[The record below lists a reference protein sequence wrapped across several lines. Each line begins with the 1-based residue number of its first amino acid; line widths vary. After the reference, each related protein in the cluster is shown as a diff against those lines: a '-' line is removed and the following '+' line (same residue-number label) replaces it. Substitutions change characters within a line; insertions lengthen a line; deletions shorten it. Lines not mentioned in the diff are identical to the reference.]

1 MFDLKVISEKEI
13 KNKESNNLY
22 EYIEGRVELYKLN
35 SNNLSLTNNIETFR
49 FLPINRTKY
58 LFLINLPEDVSLDY
72 FINYIGGEIQKINNI
87 TIITDPKTNFRSL
100 IIQFFEQ
107 DMADNFY
114 YNYKI
119 KSIKENKSEFLYFVF
134 LRNIIYSLEKE
145 QTKLNFIEINTNFK
159 DEEEKKDEEKKEEY
173 TLYQLPTCPLCL
185 EKIETSNSGIET
197 LLDNFPC
204 ERWTNYKNSCKVCSK
219 LSPSVVKLL
228 TCEKCSIK
236 SSLWCCLI
244 CGNIGCSRYQ
254 NGHAVTHFK
263 ETNHKYSLELESQ
276 RIWDYSLDKWVHR
289 LILRQNSTPINLDE
303 NINEEKQLTEQEFYI
318 RMESII
324 NEYNKVLS
332 SQLEIQRKYYGKELD
347 NLEEKYSTKNKEIK
361 NKYNELKEKIE
372 EKKKKINSNNKFIK
386 DCNKKINQLE
396 KKCKE
401 IQEKIDFNNIC
412 IIDLKKENN
421 EDKKEESLNE
431 VQKKKIAILEQKI
444 NKKKEI
450 EKLLEEKYNNL

>member
-1 MFDLKVISEKEI
+1 MFDLKVITEKEI

-35 SNNLSLTNNIETFR
+35 SNNLSLTNTIETFR
-49 FLPINRTKY
+49 FFSFIRTKY

-100 IIQFFEQ
+100 IIEFFEQ

-119 KSIKENKSEFLYFVF
+119 RSIKENKSEFLYFVF
-134 LRNIIYSLEKE
+134 LRNITYSLEKE
-145 QTKLNFIEINTNFK
+145 QQKLNLNEINTNLI
-159 DEEEKKDEEKKEEY
+159 DEEEKKDEEQKEEY

-197 LLDNFPC
+197 VLDNFPC

-219 LSPSVVKLL
+219 LSPSIIKLL

-332 SQLEIQRKYYGKELD
+332 SQLEIQRKYYGKEMD
-347 NLEEKYSTKNKEIK
+347 NLEEKYSSKNKEIK

-401 IQEKIDFNNIC
+401 IQEKIDFNNMC

-421 EDKKEESLNE
+421 EDKKEEELNE
-431 VQKKKIAILEQKI
+431 VKKKKMAILEQKI

>member
-35 SNNLSLTNNIETFR
+35 SNNLSLTNTIETFR

-100 IIQFFEQ
+100 IIEFFEQ

-119 KSIKENKSEFLYFVF
+119 RSIKENKSEFLYFVF
-134 LRNIIYSLEKE
+134 LRNITYSLEKE
-145 QTKLNFIEINTNFK
+145 QQKLNLNEINTNLK
-159 DEEEKKDEEKKEEY
+159 DEEEKKDEEQKEEY

-197 LLDNFPC
+197 VLDNFPC

-219 LSPSVVKLL
+219 LSPSIIKLL

-303 NINEEKQLTEQEFYI
+303 NLNEEKQLTEQEFYI

-332 SQLEIQRKYYGKELD
+332 SQLEMQRKYYGKEMD
-347 NLEEKYSTKNKEIK
+347 NLEEKYSSKNKEIK
-361 NKYNELKEKIE
+361 NRYNELKEKIE
-372 EKKKKINSNNKFIK
+372 QKKKKINSNNKFIK
-386 DCNKKINQLE
+386 DCNKKINQLD
-396 KKCKE
+396 KKCNE
-401 IQEKIDFNNIC
+401 IQEKIEFNNIC
-412 IIDLKKENN
+412 INDLKKDNIQ
-421 EDKKEESLNE
+421 DKKEEELSE
-431 VQKKKIAILEQKI
+431 VQKKKMAILEQKI

>member
-13 KNKESNNLY
+13 KNNESNNLY

-35 SNNLSLTNNIETFR
+35 SNNLSLTNTIETFR

-100 IIQFFEQ
+100 IIEFFEQ

-119 KSIKENKSEFLYFVF
+119 RSIKENKSEFLYFVF
-134 LRNIIYSLEKE
+134 LRNITYSLEKE
-145 QTKLNFIEINTNFK
+145 QQKLNLNEINTNLK
-159 DEEEKKDEEKKEEY
+159 DEEEKKDEEQKEEY

-197 LLDNFPC
+197 VLDNFPC

-219 LSPSVVKLL
+219 LSPSIIKLL

-263 ETNHKYSLELESQ
+263 

-303 NINEEKQLTEQEFYI
+303 NLNEEKQLTEQEFYI

-332 SQLEIQRKYYGKELD
+332 SQLEMQRKYYGKEMD
-347 NLEEKYSTKNKEIK
+347 NLEEKYSSKNKEIK

-401 IQEKIDFNNIC
+401 IQEKIDFNNMC

-421 EDKKEESLNE
+421 EDKKEEELNE
-431 VQKKKIAILEQKI
+431 VQKKKMAILEQKI
-444 NKKKEI
+444 SKKKEI

>member
-1 MFDLKVISEKEI
+1 MFDLKIISEKEI

-35 SNNLSLTNNIETFR
+35 SNNLSLTNTIETFR

-100 IIQFFEQ
+100 IIEFFEQ

-119 KSIKENKSEFLYFVF
+119 RSIKENKSEFLYFVF
-134 LRNIIYSLEKE
+134 LRNITYSLEKE
-145 QTKLNFIEINTNFK
+145 QQKLNLNEINTNLK
-159 DEEEKKDEEKKEEY
+159 DEEQKEEY

-197 LLDNFPC
+197 VLDNFPC

-219 LSPSVVKLL
+219 LSPSIIKLL

-303 NINEEKQLTEQEFYI
+303 NLNEEKQLTEQEFYI

-332 SQLEIQRKYYGKELD
+332 SQLEMQRKYYGKEMD
-347 NLEEKYSTKNKEIK
+347 NLEEKYSSKNKEIK

-401 IQEKIDFNNIC
+401 IQEKIDFNNMC

-421 EDKKEESLNE
+421 EDKKEEELNE
-431 VQKKKIAILEQKI
+431 VQKKKMAILEQKI
-444 NKKKEI
+444 SKKKEI

>member
-1 MFDLKVISEKEI
+1 MFDLKIISEKEI

-35 SNNLSLTNNIETFR
+35 SNNLSLTNTIETFR

-100 IIQFFEQ
+100 IIEFFEQ

-119 KSIKENKSEFLYFVF
+119 RSIKENKSEFLYFVF
-134 LRNIIYSLEKE
+134 LRNITYSLEKE
-145 QTKLNFIEINTNFK
+145 QQKLNLNEINTNLK
-159 DEEEKKDEEKKEEY
+159 DEEEKKDEEQKEEY

-197 LLDNFPC
+197 VLDNFPC

-219 LSPSVVKLL
+219 LSPSIIKLL

-303 NINEEKQLTEQEFYI
+303 NLNEEKQLTEQEFYI

-332 SQLEIQRKYYGKELD
+332 SQLEMQRKYYGKEMD
-347 NLEEKYSTKNKEIK
+347 NLEEKYSSKNKEIK

-401 IQEKIDFNNIC
+401 IQEKIDFNNMC

-421 EDKKEESLNE
+421 EDKKEEELNE
-431 VQKKKIAILEQKI
+431 VQKKKMAILEQKI
-444 NKKKEI
+444 SKKKEI

>member
-35 SNNLSLTNNIETFR
+35 SNNLSLTNTIETFR

-100 IIQFFEQ
+100 IIEFFEQ

-119 KSIKENKSEFLYFVF
+119 RSIKENKSEFLYFVF
-134 LRNIIYSLEKE
+134 LRNITYSLEKE
-145 QTKLNFIEINTNFK
+145 QQKLNLNEINTNLK
-159 DEEEKKDEEKKEEY
+159 DEEEKKDEEQKEEY

-197 LLDNFPC
+197 VLDNFPC

-219 LSPSVVKLL
+219 LSPSIIKLL

-303 NINEEKQLTEQEFYI
+303 NLNEEKQLTEQEFYI

-332 SQLEIQRKYYGKELD
+332 SQLEMQRKYYGKEMD
-347 NLEEKYSTKNKEIK
+347 NLEEKYSSKNKEIK

-401 IQEKIDFNNIC
+401 IQEKIDFNNMC

-421 EDKKEESLNE
+421 EDKKEEELNE
-431 VQKKKIAILEQKI
+431 VQKKKMAILEQKI
-444 NKKKEI
+444 SKKKEI

>member
-22 EYIEGRVELYKLN
+22 EQIEGTVELYKLN
-35 SNNLSLTNNIETFR
+35 SNNLYLTNTIETFR

-87 TIITDPKTNFRSL
+87 TIITEPKTNFRSL
-100 IIQFFEQ
+100 IIEFFEQ

-119 KSIKENKSEFLYFVF
+119 RSIKENKSEFLYFVF

-159 DEEEKKDEEKKEEY
+159 DEEDKKDEEKKEEY

-219 LSPSVVKLL
+219 LSPSVIKLL

-303 NINEEKQLTEQEFYI
+303 NMNEEKQLTEQEFYI

-401 IQEKIDFNNIC
+401 IQEKIDFNNMC

-421 EDKKEESLNE
+421 EDKKEETLND
-431 VQKKKIAILEQKI
+431 VQKKKMAILEQKI

>member
-22 EYIEGRVELYKLN
+22 EYIDGRVELYKLN
-35 SNNLSLTNNIETFR
+35 SNNLSLTNTIETFR
-49 FLPINRTKY
+49 FLPINRTKS

-72 FINYIGGEIQKINNI
+72 FINYIGGEIEKIHNI
-87 TIITDPKTNFRSL
+87 TIITDPKSNFRSL

-114 YNYKI
+114 YNYKVR
-119 KSIKENKSEFLYFVF
+119 SIKENKSEFLYFVF
-134 LRNIIYSLEKE
+134 LRNITYIMEGEQSKINSL
-145 QTKLNFIEINTNFK
+145 EINTNK
-159 DEEEKKDEEKKEEY
+159 EMEKEEKEEEY
-173 TLYQLPTCPLCL
+173 TLSQIPTCPLCL

-197 LLDNFPC
+197 VLDNFPC
-204 ERWTNYKNSCKVCSK
+204 ERWTNYKNSCKVCNK
-219 LSPSVVKLL
+219 LSPSVIKLL
-228 TCEKCSIK
+228 TCEKCNNK

-263 ETNHKYSLELESQ
+263 ETNHNYSLELESQ

-289 LILRQNSTPINLDE
+289 LILGQNSAPINLDE
-303 NINEEKQLTEQEFYI
+303 NMNEEKQLTEQEFYI

-332 SQLEIQRKYYGKELD
+332 SQLEMQRKYYGKEMD
-347 NLEEKYSTKNKEIK
+347 NLEEKYSSKNKEIK
-361 NKYNELKEKIE
+361 NRYNDLKEKIE

-386 DCNKKINQLE
+386 DCNKKINQLD
-396 KKCKE
+396 KKCNE
-401 IQEKIDFNNIC
+401 IQDKIEFNNIC
-412 IIDLKKENN
+412 IKDLKKDNT
-421 EDKKEESLNE
+421 EDKKEDKLNE
-431 VQKKKIAILEQKI
+431 FQKKKMAILEQKM
-444 NKKKEI
+444 NKKMEL

>member
-1 MFDLKVISEKEI
+1 MFDLKVITEKEI

-119 KSIKENKSEFLYFVF
+119 RSIKENKSEFLYFVF

-219 LSPSVVKLL
+219 LSPSVIKLL

-401 IQEKIDFNNIC
+401 IQEKIDFNNMC

-421 EDKKEESLNE
+421 EDKKEETLND

>member
-1 MFDLKVISEKEI
+1 
-13 KNKESNNLY
+13 
-22 EYIEGRVELYKLN
+22 
-35 SNNLSLTNNIETFR
+35 
-49 FLPINRTKY
+49 
-58 LFLINLPEDVSLDY
+58 
-72 FINYIGGEIQKINNI
+72 
-87 TIITDPKTNFRSL
+87 
-100 IIQFFEQ
+100 
-107 DMADNFY
+107 MADNFY

-119 KSIKENKSEFLYFVF
+119 RSIKENKSEFLYFVF
-134 LRNIIYSLEKE
+134 LRNITYSLEKE
-145 QTKLNFIEINTNFK
+145 QQKLNLNEINTNLK
-159 DEEEKKDEEKKEEY
+159 DEEQKEEY

-197 LLDNFPC
+197 VLDNFPC

-219 LSPSVVKLL
+219 LSSSIIKLL

-303 NINEEKQLTEQEFYI
+303 NLNEEKQLTEQEFYI

-332 SQLEIQRKYYGKELD
+332 SQLEMQRKYYGKEMD
-347 NLEEKYSTKNKEIK
+347 NLEEKYSSKNKEIK

-372 EKKKKINSNNKFIK
+372 EKKKKINSNNKIIK
-386 DCNKKINQLE
+386 D
-396 KKCKE
+396 
-401 IQEKIDFNNIC
+401 
-412 IIDLKKENN
+412 
-421 EDKKEESLNE
+421 
-431 VQKKKIAILEQKI
+431 
-444 NKKKEI
+444 
-450 EKLLEEKYNNL
+450 

>member
-1 MFDLKVISEKEI
+1 MFDLKVITEKEI

-22 EYIEGRVELYKLN
+22 EYIEGTVELYKLN
-35 SNNLSLTNNIETFR
+35 SNNLSLTNTIETFR

-119 KSIKENKSEFLYFVF
+119 RSIKENKSEFLYFVF

-145 QTKLNFIEINTNFK
+145 QPKLNLNEINTNLK

-185 EKIETSNSGIET
+185 ERIETSNSGIET

-219 LSPSVVKLL
+219 LSSSVIKLL

-303 NINEEKQLTEQEFYI
+303 NLNEEKQLTEQEFYI

-332 SQLEIQRKYYGKELD
+332 SQLEMQRKYYGKEMD
-347 NLEEKYSTKNKEIK
+347 NLEEKYSSKNKEIK

-401 IQEKIDFNNIC
+401 IQEKIDFNNMC
-412 IIDLKKENN
+412 IIDLQKENN
-421 EDKKEESLNE
+421 EGKKEETLNE
-431 VQKKKIAILEQKI
+431 VQKKKMAILEQKI

>member
-1 MFDLKVISEKEI
+1 
-13 KNKESNNLY
+13 
-22 EYIEGRVELYKLN
+22 
-35 SNNLSLTNNIETFR
+35 
-49 FLPINRTKY
+49 
-58 LFLINLPEDVSLDY
+58 
-72 FINYIGGEIQKINNI
+72 
-87 TIITDPKTNFRSL
+87 
-100 IIQFFEQ
+100 
-107 DMADNFY
+107 MADNFY

-119 KSIKENKSEFLYFVF
+119 RSIKENKSEFLYFVF
-134 LRNIIYSLEKE
+134 LRNITYSLEKE
-145 QTKLNFIEINTNFK
+145 QQKLNLNEINTNLK
-159 DEEEKKDEEKKEEY
+159 DEEEKKDEEQKEEY

-197 LLDNFPC
+197 VLDNFPC

-219 LSPSVVKLL
+219 LSPSIIKLL

-303 NINEEKQLTEQEFYI
+303 NLNEEKQLTEQEFYI

-332 SQLEIQRKYYGKELD
+332 SQLEMQRKYYGKEMD
-347 NLEEKYSTKNKEIK
+347 NLEEKYSSKNKEIK

-401 IQEKIDFNNIC
+401 IQEKIDFTFM
-412 IIDLKKENN
+412 
-421 EDKKEESLNE
+421 
-431 VQKKKIAILEQKI
+431 
-444 NKKKEI
+444 
-450 EKLLEEKYNNL
+450 KY

>member
-35 SNNLSLTNNIETFR
+35 SNNLSLTNTIETFR

-100 IIQFFEQ
+100 IIEFFEQ

-119 KSIKENKSEFLYFVF
+119 RSIKENKSEFLYFVF
-134 LRNIIYSLEKE
+134 LRNITYSLEKE
-145 QTKLNFIEINTNFK
+145 QPKLNLNEINTNLK

-197 LLDNFPC
+197 VLDNFPC
-204 ERWTNYKNSCKVCSK
+204 ERWTNYKNACKVCSK
-219 LSPSVVKLL
+219 LSPSIIKLL

-303 NINEEKQLTEQEFYI
+303 NLNEEKQLTEQEFYI

-332 SQLEIQRKYYGKELD
+332 SQLEMQRKYYGKEMD
-347 NLEEKYSTKNKEIK
+347 NLEEKYSSKNKEIK

-401 IQEKIDFNNIC
+401 IQEKIDFNNMC

-421 EDKKEESLNE
+421 EDKKEEELNE
-431 VQKKKIAILEQKI
+431 VQKKKMAILEQKI
-444 NKKKEI
+444 SKKKEI